1 MTRLRIEKLTELPT
15 ADLQP
20 LLEESQKQGHELV
33 TRLIEEYESG
43 QNRFDAPGEAL
54 FGVYAGRDLIA
65 IGGLNQDPYLP
76 DGQTGRVRHVY
87 VLADW
92 RGRGVGRLLV
102 DRIITEAHE
111 HFQRLTLRTFSDR
124 GDRFFRSLGFE
135 AGSPLPGASHH
146 MEF

>member
-1 MTRLRIEKLTELPT
+1 MTRLRIERLTELPT
-15 ADLQP
+15 SDLQS
-20 LLEESQKQGHELV
+20 LLAESRQQGHELV
-33 TRLIEEYESG
+33 GRLIQEYESG

-54 FGVYAGRDLIA
+54 FGVYADQDLIA
-65 IGGLNQDPYLP
+65 IGGLNGDPYLP

-102 DRIITEAHE
+102 ERIIKEARE

-124 GDRFFRSLGFE
+124 GDRFFRSLGFQP
-135 AGSPLPGASHH
+135 GSPLPGASHH